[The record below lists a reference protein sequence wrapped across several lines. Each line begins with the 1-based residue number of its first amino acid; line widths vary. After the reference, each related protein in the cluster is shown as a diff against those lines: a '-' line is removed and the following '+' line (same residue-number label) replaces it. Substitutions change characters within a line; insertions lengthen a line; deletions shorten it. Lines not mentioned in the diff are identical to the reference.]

1 MPMSREEW
9 RRLTIKPS
17 TQDFV
22 EHFVEKRSIGAA
34 RSTKA
39 ADKVSDK
46 VSDKDAIVH
55 FWDKP

>member
-1 MPMSREEW
+1 VFREHFVAH
-9 RRLTIKPS
+9 
-17 TQDFV
+17 FV

-46 VSDKDAIVH
+46 DAILG
-55 FWDKP
+55 